1 MGEGKGR
8 CGGRD
13 GARRGEGTATW
24 KGMSV
29 TRLTIHQC
37 GRSGFTVCVLQGTTD
52 GMKSSK

>member
-1 MGEGKGR
+1 VGEGKGR